1 MSKEVENQEQ
11 VQEQAQI
18 VDNEKVVARGIV
30 SAKILVDNSG
40 DMERKFDIEGVA
52 SVSTGA
58 GLEGIESGRV
68 SLAGSGTDGT
78 GEVASFN
85 CWGANGLNMS
95 MNDTAAVSAAEVAAA
110 ISEFMAEVR
119 KKQF

>member
-40 DMERKFDIEGVA
+40 DAERTLDIEGVA

-68 SLAGSGTDGT
+68 KIAGAGDDGT

-95 MNDTAAVSAAEVAAA
+95 MNDTAAASAAEVAAA
-110 ISEFMAEVR
+110 ISDFMAEVR

>member
-1 MSKEVENQEQ
+1 MSKEVENQAQ

-40 DMERKFDIEGVA
+40 DAERKFDIEGVA

-68 SLAGSGTDGT
+68 KIAGAGDDGT

-85 CWGANGLNMS
+85 C
-95 MNDTAAVSAAEVAAA
+95 
-110 ISEFMAEVR
+110 
-119 KKQF
+119 